1 MAAMNVQ
8 MIKELR
14 ERTGVG
20 FGDCKKALAEAG
32 WDMDEAIAIVR
43 RESGAKAAK
52 KADRKAA
59 EGLLGV
65 VASDD
70 GERAAIVEIN
80 IETDFAA
87 KNEKFVAFVG
97 TAARRTLAQGGD
109 DIAEGLESRR
119 AELVQEIGENINVRR
134 AARLE
139 APGGT
144 VGVYLHQDSRQ
155 GALVALSVKD
165 EELARDLAMHVT
177 AMRPLVV
184 APADLPEATVARE
197 RAIFEAQAA
206 EEAAVKE
213 AELVKKGQ
221 APEKAR
227 QIAANIA
234 MKIVEGRVRKFLA
247 ESSLTEQP
255 FVKDDATQVS
265 SLLKQANA
273 TCTAFERF
281 AVGEGVE
288 NPGGDFAAEVA
299 AQVEKSA

>member
-1 MAAMNVQ
+1 MPATNMQ
-8 MIKELR
+8 LIKELR

-32 WDMDEAIAIVR
+32 WEMEEAIAIVR

-52 KADRKAA
+52 KADRTAA

-65 VASDD
+65 VASAD

-87 KNEKFVAFVG
+87 KNEKFVAFVAE
-97 TAARRTLAQGGD
+97 AAERTLAEG
-109 DIAEGLESRR
+109 AEGLAEALEGRR
-119 AELVQEIGENINVRR
+119 AELVAEIGENINVRR
-134 AARLE
+134 AARVE

-155 GALVALSVKD
+155 GALVGLTGGDAD
-165 EELARDLAMHVT
+165 LARDLAMHVT

-184 APADLPEATVARE
+184 APADVPEATVARE

-206 EEAAVKE
+206 ESGK
-213 AELVKKGQ
+213 
-221 APEKAR
+221 P
-227 QIAANIA
+227 ANIVDK
-234 MKIVEGRVRKFLA
+234 MVEGRVRKFLA

-255 FVKDDATQVS
+255 FVKDAQVRIS
-265 SLLKQANA
+265 KLLKQANA
-273 TCTAFERF
+273 TCTGFERF
-281 AVGEGVE
+281 QVGEGVE
-288 NPGGDFAAEVA
+288 KQEEDFAAEVA

>member
-1 MAAMNVQ
+1 MQ
-8 MIKELR
+8 LIKELR

-32 WDMDEAIAIVR
+32 WEMEEAIAIIR

-52 KADRKAA
+52 KADRTAA

-65 VASDD
+65 AASAD

-87 KNEKFVAFVG
+87 KNEKFVAFVAK
-97 TAARRTLAQGGD
+97 AAERTLAAGAD
-109 DIAEGLESRR
+109 DLAGALEDRR
-119 AELVQEIGENINVRR
+119 AELVAEIGENINVRR
-134 AARLE
+134 AARVE

-155 GALVALSVKD
+155 GALVAVSVKD
-165 EELARDLAMHVT
+165 EDLARDLAMHVT

-184 APADLPEATVARE
+184 APADVPEAVVARE

-206 EEAAVKE
+206 ESGKPPNIV
-213 AELVKKGQ
+213 
-221 APEKAR
+221 EK
-227 QIAANIA
+227 
-234 MKIVEGRVRKFLA
+234 MVEGRVRKFLS

-255 FVKDDATQVS
+255 FVKDAQVRIS
-265 SLLKQANA
+265 KLLKQANA
-273 TCTAFERF
+273 TCTGFERF
-281 AVGEGVE
+281 QVGEGVE
-288 NPGGDFAAEVA
+288 KQEEDFAAEVA
-299 AQVEKSA
+299 AQVEKSV

>member
-1 MAAMNVQ
+1 MPATNMQ
-8 MIKELR
+8 LIKELR

-32 WDMDEAIAIVR
+32 WEMEEAIAIVR

-52 KADRKAA
+52 KADRTAA

-65 VASDD
+65 VTSDD

-87 KNEKFVAFVG
+87 KNEKFVAFVAE
-97 TAARRTLAQGGD
+97 AAERTLAEGADGLGD
-109 DIAEGLESRR
+109 ALEDRR

-134 AARLE
+134 AARVE

-144 VGVYLHQDSRQ
+144 VGIYLHQDSRQ
-155 GALVALSVKD
+155 GALVAVSTKD
-165 EELARDLAMHVT
+165 TDLARDLAMHVT

-184 APADLPEATVARE
+184 APSDVPEAVVARE

-206 EEAAVKE
+206 ESGK
-213 AELVKKGQ
+213 
-221 APEKAR
+221 P
-227 QIAANIA
+227 ANIVEK
-234 MKIVEGRVRKFLA
+234 MVEGRVRKFLA

-255 FVKDDATQVS
+255 FVKDAQVRIS
-265 SLLKQANA
+265 KLLKQANA
-273 TCTAFERF
+273 TCTCFERF
-281 AVGEGVE
+281 QVGEGVE
-288 NPGGDFAAEVA
+288 KATEDFAAEVA

>member
-1 MAAMNVQ
+1 MPAMNVQ
-8 MIKELR
+8 LIKELR

-52 KADRKAA
+52 KADRTAA

-70 GERAAIVEIN
+70 GECAAIVEIN

-87 KNEKFVAFVG
+87 KNGKFVAFVG
-97 TAARRTLAQGGD
+97 EAAKRTLA
-109 DIAEGLESRR
+109 EGADGLSEALEDRR
-119 AELVQEIGENINVRR
+119 AELVQEIGENINMRR

-139 APGGT
+139 ASGGT

-184 APADLPEATVARE
+184 APADVPEATVARE

-206 EEAAVKE
+206 ESGK
-213 AELVKKGQ
+213 
-221 APEKAR
+221 P
-227 QIAANIA
+227 ANIVEK
-234 MKIVEGRVRKFLA
+234 MVEGRVRKFLA

-255 FVKDDATQVS
+255 FVKDASTRIS
-265 SLLKQANA
+265 KLLKQANA
-273 TCTAFERF
+273 TCTGFERF
-281 AVGEGVE
+281 TVGEGVE
-288 NPGGDFAAEVA
+288 KQEEDFAAEVA

>member
-1 MAAMNVQ
+1 MAATNMQ
-8 MIKELR
+8 LIKELR

-32 WDMDEAIAIVR
+32 WEMEEAIAIIR

-52 KADRKAA
+52 KADRTAA

-65 VASDD
+65 AASAD

-87 KNEKFVAFVG
+87 KNEKFVAFVAE
-97 TAARRTLAQGGD
+97 AAERTLAAGAD
-109 DIAEGLESRR
+109 DLAGALEDRR
-119 AELVQEIGENINVRR
+119 AELVAEIGENINVRR
-134 AARLE
+134 AARVE

-155 GALVALSVKD
+155 GALVAVSVKD
-165 EELARDLAMHVT
+165 EDLARDLAMHVT

-184 APADLPEATVARE
+184 APADVPEAVVVRE

-206 EEAAVKE
+206 ESGKPPNIV
-213 AELVKKGQ
+213 
-221 APEKAR
+221 EK
-227 QIAANIA
+227 
-234 MKIVEGRVRKFLA
+234 MVEGRVRKFLS

-255 FVKDDATQVS
+255 FVKDAQVRIS
-265 SLLKQANA
+265 KLLKQANA
-273 TCTAFERF
+273 TCTGFERF
-281 AVGEGVE
+281 QVGEGVE
-288 NPGGDFAAEVA
+288 KQEEDFAAEVA
-299 AQVEKSA
+299 AQVEKSV